1 MFSRLR
7 PDDSEPLGLLA
18 IDAED
23 LAIISA
29 HLQDAILRPADI
41 TWRANE
47 RRLAFLL
54 RRFDWSPAARG
65 PQRRLSALHF
75 NRVTRVVHKDIN
87 PQGDPLNLL
96 AISFE
101 PGEAPSGALR
111 FDFSG
116 GGVIRAEIECI
127 EAQLKDLGPVW
138 EAARRPSHDQD
149 QASDRDQDRD
159 RDQDGEH

>member
-1 MFSRLR
+1 MFNRLK
-7 PDDSEPLGLLA
+7 PDDSKPISLMAL
-18 IDAED
+18 DTED

-29 HLQDAILRPADI
+29 HLQDAVLRLSDI
-41 TWRANE
+41 NWRPGD
-47 RRLAFLL
+47 RRLALAL
-54 RRFDWSPAARG
+54 RRFDWTSPESR

-75 NRVTRVVHKDIN
+75 NRVSRVVHKDIA
-87 PQGDPLNLL
+87 PQSEALNLL

-111 FDFSG
+111 LDFSG

-138 EAARRPSHDQD
+138 EAARRPAHKL
-149 QASDRDQDRD
+149 
-159 RDQDGEH
+159 DGER